1 MKLITYKYR
10 FYPNNEQVT
19 ILAQTF

>member
-1 MKLITYKYR
+1 MKLIAYKYR

-19 ILAQTF
+19 ILA